1 MTISVLIVDD
11 QALVRA
17 GFRMILGAETD
28 LRVVGEAQD
37 GDEAIRLARSLNP
50 DVVLM
55 DIQMPKTDGLE
66 ATRRIVAEPGT
77 HARVVILT
85 TFERDDYVFEAL
97 RVGASG
103 FLLKNAPP
111 EELLHAVRVVAEGN
125 ALLSPS
131 VTRRVIEQYAAT
143 APASKDVEDNLDAAD
158 RPRTRGPLL
167 AGGRKEQRRDRLL
180 ALRRRGNRQ
189 DARLAHP
196 HQALAARPH
205 AGCRLRLRESAHH
218 PGCDDLNSAVSGDV
232 LGAPDSLAR
241 PEQKPDRR
249 SRAAGLRD
257 VSGRC
262 EPPRPGGR

>member
-1 MTISVLIVDD
+1 MTISILIVDD

-17 GFRMILGAETD
+17 GFRMILGAEAD
-28 LRVVGEAQD
+28 LCVVGEAQD
-37 GDEAIRLARSLNP
+37 GDEAIRLATSLNP

-131 VTRRVIEQYAAT
+131 VTRRVIERYAAT
-143 APASKDVEDNLDAAD
+143 APAPKDVEDHLERLTD
-158 RPRTRGPLL
+158 REREVLTF
-167 AGGRKEQRRDRLL
+167 AGGRKEQRRDRHL
-180 ALRRRGNRQ
+180 ALRRRGNSQ
-189 DARLAHP
+189 DSRLAHP

-205 AGCRLRLRESAHH
+205 AGCCLRLRESAHH
-218 PGCDDLNSAVSGDV
+218 PGSDDLILALAGSSGHPA
-232 LGAPDSLAR
+232 L
-241 PEQKPDRR
+241 
-249 SRAAGLRD
+249 RAER
-257 VSGRC
+257 
-262 EPPRPGGR
+262 